1 MQPGTNATDTLQL
14 RIPDMDCP
22 SEEAMIRRALEGM
35 AVGSLRFD
43 LSARTVTVQ
52 AAESA
57 WGGIEQAIQAAGL
70 KTERLS
76 QAVSV
81 QETQRRQQREML
93 KLGAALVLALAA
105 ELIHFLAPETLGWE
119 IASMVVAALA
129 IALSGF
135 AVYRKGLESPD
146 IAGAQP

>member
-35 AVGSLRFD
+35 AVGSLRFV

-57 WGGIEQAIQAAGL
+57 WGGI
-70 KTERLS
+70 
-76 QAVSV
+76 
-81 QETQRRQQREML
+81 
-93 KLGAALVLALAA
+93 
-105 ELIHFLAPETLGWE
+105 
-119 IASMVVAALA
+119 
-129 IALSGF
+129 
-135 AVYRKGLESPD
+135 
-146 IAGAQP
+146 